1 MDTSLISAGFAWFA
15 RRALFFKVLGVGL
28 LALLLLI
35 PLAMVRGTLDERRG
49 RHEAAVAEIT
59 QTWGRSQ
66 SLVGPI
72 LVVPYRENI
81 ATDEWVVVDGRRVKE
96 SRIVERL
103 GEAWFLP
110 EQLLVEGEL
119 EPQELSR
126 GIFRTTVYT
135 AKVRFSGSFR
145 KPDFTALG
153 LTEATPLWERARV
166 GLALDDPR
174 GIRGEVTLDWGGQAL
189 ACEAGARLEGFTTG
203 LHRTVDLRNQGD
215 TTAFHVALALN
226 GSGGFAVVPVGRQTE
241 VTLTSPWPSPSFHGA
256 MLPVSRQVDPSGFA
270 ATWRSSHH
278 ARSFPQQWSA
288 TLGEPTRGATALVQ
302 AALGVTLVDTVTA
315 YRTVERSIKHGV
327 LFITLVFAAFFLFEV
342 LGGQRLHALNYLLV
356 GAALCLFYLGLL
368 ALSEFAGF
376 GVAYLAAAGASTAL
390 IGLYAR
396 AVLEGA
402 RRAWGVTAVLAG
414 VYAYLF
420 LVLRLEDF
428 ALLAGTAGLFA
439 ILAAIMYATR
449 NLRMD
454 APRAEVS
461 A

>member
-1 MDTSLISAGFAWFA
+1 MDTSLLSAGLAWFA
-15 RRALFFKVLGVGL
+15 RRALFFKILGVGF

-66 SLVGPI
+66 SVVGPI
-72 LVVPYRENI
+72 LIVPYRENV

-96 SRIVERL
+96 SRIVERV

-110 EQLLVEGEL
+110 DQVSVAGEL
-119 EPQELSR
+119 EPGELSR

-135 AKVRFSGSFR
+135 ANLRLSGRFR
-145 KPDFTALG
+145 KPDFATLG
-153 LTEATPLWERARV
+153 LTEVTPLWERARV
-166 GLALDDPR
+166 GIALDDPR
-174 GIRGEVTLDWGGQAL
+174 GIRGEVTLDWDGQPL
-189 ACEAGARLEGFTTG
+189 ACEAGARLEGFATG
-203 LHRTVDLRNQGD
+203 LHRSVDLSSQGD
-215 TTAFHVALALN
+215 FTSFQIALALN
-226 GSGGFAVVPVGRQTE
+226 GSGNFAVVPVGRQTD
-241 VTLTSPWPSPSFHGA
+241 VTLTSAWPSPGFHGA
-256 MLPVSRQVDPSGFA
+256 ILPVSREVGPAGFA

-278 ARSFPQQWSA
+278 ARPYPQQWSVTPGVMTERPA
-288 TLGEPTRGATALVQ
+288 ELVR
-302 AALGVTLVDTVTA
+302 AALGVKLVDTVTA
-315 YRTVERSIKHGV
+315 YRTVERSIKHGI

-342 LGGQRLHALNYLLV
+342 LGGRRLHALNYLLV

-368 ALSEFAGF
+368 ALSEFVGF
-376 GVAYLAAAGASTAL
+376 GAAYVTAAGASTAL
-390 IGLYAR
+390 IAFYSR
-396 AVLEGA
+396 AVLSGT

-454 APRAEVS
+454 ASPTEEA